1 MSLKDNGKISLSRRF
16 LDPIKNLVS
25 VKSVYVEAVY
35 LKALL
40 YVSQCQEGTIGEW
53 PFLYNSGLFL
63 GNLIEVTCS

>member
-1 MSLKDNGKISLSRRF
+1 MKNNDKIGVARMF
-16 LDPIKNLVS
+16 LDPIKNRVS
-25 VKSVYVEAVY
+25 MKSVYVEAVY